1 MSNYSI
7 RLYQDSDHRRIQE
20 IFISGCHEHIPR
32 AFYRG
37 LRQPHNWLLL
47 LVGLILPLVTLG
59 SIALSILGVT
69 GVLMVLWLPGR
80 EFYLYHIRH
89 GLAGDLKDIRKHYL
103 QREYHCFWVVDL
115 EGEVIGM
122 VAAIPAMTPHEKNIE
137 LKRMF
142 VADHHR
148 GKGIAKV
155 LCRTVIDYTRRS
167 GCKAVVLSTT
177 NVQVHAVNMYEKV
190 GFRRT
195 APTVYNAWLGLVG
208 MAWVSYRY
216 DIPSDT

>member
-1 MSNYSI
+1 MSSYSI
-7 RLYQDSDHRRIQE
+7 RLYEESDHRTVQE
-20 IFISGCHEHIPR
+20 IFISGCHEHIPT

-37 LRQPHNWLLL
+37 LRRPHSWLLL
-47 LVGLILPLVTLG
+47 LGALALPLLAAG
-59 SIALSILGVT
+59 SVLLSILAVI
-69 GVLMVLWLPGR
+69 GVLLILWLPGR

-103 QREYHCFWVVDL
+103 QREYHCFWVVDQ

-122 VAAIPAMTPHEKNIE
+122 VAAIPSITPHEKNIE

-155 LCRTVIDYTRRS
+155 LCRTVIDFARRS
-167 GCKAVVLSTT
+167 GCNAVVLSTT
-177 NVQVHAVNMYEKV
+177 NVQVHAVTMYEKV
-190 GFRRT
+190 GFKQT
-195 APTVYNAWLGLVG
+195 APAVYNPWLGLVG

-216 DIPSDT
+216 DISSHT